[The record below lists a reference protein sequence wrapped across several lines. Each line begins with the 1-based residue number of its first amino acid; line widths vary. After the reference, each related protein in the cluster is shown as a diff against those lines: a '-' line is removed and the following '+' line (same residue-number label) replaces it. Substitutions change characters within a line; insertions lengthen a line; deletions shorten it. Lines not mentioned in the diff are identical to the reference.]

1 MNQIF
6 PAAFKPARTRSGVSG
21 ASSNGLPVAS
31 PQQRRWPEVLGA
43 ADFANTFHTKCAFRV
58 VAFYENR
65 NNLRMVISGWEHI
78 LVEAGII
85 EAFAFFVGHFLTDS
99 PADTLKDAPLYLTFA
114 QAWINNLADIM
125 GGSNFENFDKT
136 KFHIHFDFCG
146 LSGER
151 QGVVRYFAL
160 ADEELFAFEV
170 RLVGKGLQRHFFAV
184 ATDDAIFQR
193 QS

>member
-1 MNQIF
+1 
-6 PAAFKPARTRSGVSG
+6 
-21 ASSNGLPVAS
+21 
-31 PQQRRWPEVLGA
+31 
-43 ADFANTFHTKCAFRV
+43 
-58 VAFYENR
+58 
-65 NNLRMVISGWEHI
+65 
-78 LVEAGII
+78 
-85 EAFAFFVGHFLTDS
+85 
-99 PADTLKDAPLYLTFA
+99 
-114 QAWINNLADIM
+114 M